1 MVEGGSGLTDP
12 QRTAGYRFLGQAFA
26 YPDAGFVDRIRQ
38 ALLTLSPAASLEGEE
53 ASLAE
58 EAESLAAL
66 PLDQVQGEY
75 TRLFINGYPQLP
87 CPPYESAYREKTLLG
102 QATGTVY
109 DQYRQWGLEVDGAL
123 ADHVGA
129 ELEFMAFLT
138 GLPADGETRA
148 AQRAFLEDHLLAWLP
163 RFAADVQQHARLGFY
178 RALGRALASFLER
191 EQAWLGLA
199 AASAE

>member
-1 MVEGGSGLTDP
+1 M
-12 QRTAGYRFLGQAFA
+12 AGYRFLGQAFA
-26 YPDAGFVDRIRQ
+26 YPDASFVDRMRQ
-38 ALLTLSPAASLEGEE
+38 GMLAPRPAPWLGDEG

-58 EAESLAAL
+58 EIESLAAL

-102 QATGTVY
+102 QATGTVH
-109 DQYRQWGLEVDGAL
+109 DMYRQWGLEVNGAL

-129 ELEFMAFLT
+129 ELEFMAFLA
-138 GLPADGETRA
+138 GLPAEDEICA
-148 AQRAFLEDHLLAWLP
+148 AQRAFLDDHLLTWLP

-178 RALGRALASFLER
+178 RALGRALVSFLEQ
-191 EQAWLGLA
+191 EQGWLLGQA
-199 AASAE
+199 VTPAE